1 MAIGICDWG
10 IGGVGLYQLIR
21 KRSSV
26 DIIYFSDTGYTPYG
40 KVPEDELK
48 ARLTKVFEYFQSLG
62 VHQVIVGCN
71 AASTVLMEDPNII
84 GVIEHGVNLVLKHH
98 PKEIAI
104 VGGKRTIESEIYKT
118 KLEASGL
125 KVHQRIAQPLS
136 ARIEA
141 GDIASDGLMDDIK
154 AIFEPIKT
162 VEHILLACTHY
173 PLIQSELRKFTG
185 DSIFLDPAEE
195 MVDWIFNNWKIDNE
209 QGNVRW
215 LTSGDTIQMKNSL
228 SKLYKI
234 ENTHIDYIRL

>member
-1 MAIGICDWG
+1 
-10 IGGVGLYQLIR
+10 
-21 KRSSV
+21 
-26 DIIYFSDTGYTPYG
+26 
-40 KVPEDELK
+40 
-48 ARLTKVFEYFQSLG
+48 
-62 VHQVIVGCN
+62 
-71 AASTVLMEDPNII
+71 MEDPNII
-84 GVIEHGVNLVLKHH
+84 GVIEHGVNLVLRHH

-173 PLIQSELRKFTG
+173 PLIQSELRKFTV

-234 ENTHIDYIRL
+234 ENTYIDYIRL

>member
-10 IGGVGLYQLIR
+10 IGGVGLYQLLR

-48 ARLTKVFEYFQSLG
+48 ARLTKVFEYFNSLG

-71 AASTVLMEDPNII
+71 AASTVLIEDPNII
-84 GVIEHGVNLVLKHH
+84 GVIEHGVNLVLKHQ

-118 KLEASGL
+118 KLEARGL

-141 GDIASDGLMDDIK
+141 GDIASEGLMEDIK
-154 AIFEPIKT
+154 AIFEPIKS

-173 PLIQSELRKFTG
+173 PLIQSELRRFTG
-185 DSIFLDPAEE
+185 DTIFLDPAEE
-195 MVDWIFNNWKIDNE
+195 MVEWIFNNWKIENE
-209 QGNVRW
+209 QGIVRW

-234 ENTHIDYIRL
+234 ENTHIENIQL